1 MATTYICGDSFAT
14 EDPDYK
20 EFYNLWHEQLDTDVV
35 NLASVCASNLLISLQ
50 VKRAI
55 KNKADFIIV
64 CFTSVTR
71 SEVGYKSSSKN
82 LKLFDRFYNLT
93 RKDNS
98 NCDMTAYTIF
108 VPSDALALSS
118 TQQELIIEYNK
129 HFYDLDM
136 SIYRDS
142 QVIEN
147 TLQKLFDSKIPFIFD
162 QGGFEHPS
170 YGDNIKKYFKKFNY
184 YKSDINLWDFV
195 DTREHRPYFHIQDQT
210 VHNRV
215 AEYYNRT
222 IKYAFENQS
231 YSILGDK

>member
-71 SEVGYKSSSKN
+71 SEVAYKPINKKQ
-82 LKLFDRFYNLT
+82 KLFDRFYNLT

-108 VPSDALALSS
+108 VPSDALALSP